1 MTGAIRDDSFRID
14 YGDEVEG
21 EISRLSEIVS
31 RWPEITNAFEPRWLA
46 IKLLEGDLEI
56 IERVSGLEG
65 CEEVLREYEE
75 AVARL
80 APHTP
85 DGIDIFIVD
94 RRYTFISHMMVGAL
108 RRPSEPTITLSERID
123 RVVTHRLLGVPI
135 FVAVMYLVFNMVVH
149 VSTPYLDWVDSVIG
163 GPISRWAASI
173 LAWGGAPTWLRGLI
187 LDGVITGVGGVLVF
201 IPGLIVL
208 FLFIGLLEDSGYM
221 ARVAIVM
228 DRFMSFL
235 GLRGKSFVP
244 MVLGFGCAVPAIY
257 ATRTL
262 QNRRDRL
269 LTALLI
275 PLMSCSARLP
285 VYVIFGLAIFGSSA
299 NLVILGLY
307 FLGVFV
313 AAIIGRVYARTV
325 FKKDS
330 DSLFVIELPS
340 YSMPTFKNLWIQVSH
355 RTGRFIRH
363 AGTVIL
369 LASVVIWLL
378 LNLPI
383 GGASLQNSW
392 FGRVSAVV
400 APVFEPAGFGRWE
413 TTGALVTGL
422 VAKEVVVST
431 MSLIYV
437 GKEQASENLQAVRIG
452 DDLAEIGGGFL
463 TATVEAGKELIEVVT
478 PGISIFEAEEGATQG
493 TALTSAVREV
503 FSPLEALAFLVFVL
517 LYVPCVATLGTI
529 GGEFGRKWAVFAA
542 FWQTGI
548 AWAMAVLVYQVG
560 RLIGF
565 A

>member
-94 RRYTFISHMMVGAL
+94 RRYTFISQMMVGAL

>member
-1 MTGAIRDDSFRID
+1 MTGVARGSPFQID
-14 YGDEVEG
+14 YGDVVEG
-21 EISRLSEIVS
+21 ELKRLSETVS
-31 RWPEITNAFEPRWLA
+31 RWPNISSTFEPRWLA
-46 IKLLEGDLEI
+46 LKLLEGDLDI
-56 IERVSGLEG
+56 IDRVRRLEG
-65 CEEVLREYEE
+65 CEDVLRAHEE
-75 AVARL
+75 AVERL
-80 APHTP
+80 SPHAPH
-85 DGIDIFIVD
+85 GIDIFIAD
-94 RRYTFISHMMVGAL
+94 RRYAYISQVMEDAL

-135 FVAVMYLVFNMVVH
+135 FLTVMYLVFNVVVH
-149 VSTPYLDWVDSVIG
+149 VSTPYLDWVDGVIG
-163 GPISRWAASI
+163 GPITRWAASV
-173 LAWGGAPTWLRGLI
+173 LAWSGAPTWLRGLI
-187 LDGVITGVGGVLVF
+187 LDGVITGVGGVMVF

-221 ARVAIVM
+221 ARVAVVM

-262 QNRRDRL
+262 ENRRDRL
-269 LTALLI
+269 LTAMLI

-285 VYVIFGLAIFGSSA
+285 VYVVFGLAIFGQSA
-299 NLVILGLY
+299 NLVIWALY

-313 AAIIGRVYARTV
+313 AAIIGRIFARTI
-325 FKKDS
+325 FRKEA

-340 YSMPTFKNLWIQVSH
+340 YSMPTLKNLWIQVSQ

-369 LASVVIWLL
+369 LASVVIWML
-378 LNLPI
+378 LNLPF
-383 GGASLQNSW
+383 GGTSLQSSW
-392 FGRVSAVV
+392 FGKLSAVLT
-400 APVFEPAGFGRWE
+400 PVFEPAGFGNWE

-437 GKEQASENLQAVRIG
+437 GEEAASEIPQAVRIG
-452 DDLAEIGGGFL
+452 DDLTEIGGGFIK
-463 TATVEAGKELIEVVT
+463 ATIEAGKELIEVLT
-478 PGISIFEAEEGATQG
+478 PGVTVFGATEDANQG
-493 TALTSAVREV
+493 TSLSSAVKQV
-503 FSPLEALAFLVFVL
+503 FSPLEAFAFLVFVL

-529 GGEFGRKWAVFAA
+529 GGEFGWKWAVFAA
-542 FWQTGI
+542 IWQTGI
-548 AWAMAVLVYQVG
+548 AWALAVLVFQG
-560 RLIGF
+560 GMILGF

>member
-1 MTGAIRDDSFRID
+1 MTGATRDTYFRVD

-21 EISRLSEIVS
+21 EISRLSETVS

-46 IKLLEGDLEI
+46 VKLLEGDPEI
-56 IERVSGLEG
+56 IERVSQLEG
-65 CEEVLREYEE
+65 CEDVLRAYDDA
-75 AVARL
+75 AVRL
-80 APHTP
+80 EPHTP

-94 RRYTFISHMMVGAL
+94 RRYAFISQVMEGAM

-123 RVVTHRLLGVPI
+123 RIVTHRLLGVPI
-135 FVAVMYLVFNMVVH
+135 FIAVMYLVFNMVVH
-149 VSTPYLDWVDSVIG
+149 VSTPYLDWVDAVIG
-163 GPISRWAASI
+163 GPITRWAASV
-173 LAWGGAPTWLRGLI
+173 LTWSGAPAWLRGLI

-221 ARVAIVM
+221 ARVAVVM

-257 ATRTL
+257 ATRML
-262 QNRRDRL
+262 ENRRDRL

-285 VYVIFGLAIFGSSA
+285 VYVVFGLAIFGPSA
-299 NLVILGLY
+299 NLVIWGLY

-313 AAIIGRVYARTV
+313 AAIIGRVYSRTV
-325 FKKDS
+325 FKKDAA
-330 DSLFVIELPS
+330 SLFVIELPS
-340 YSMPTFKNLWIQVSH
+340 YSMPTLKNLWIQVSQ

-378 LNLPI
+378 LNLPF
-383 GGASLQNSW
+383 GGTSLQSSW

-431 MSLIYV
+431 MSQIYV
-437 GKEQASENLQAVRIG
+437 GEEDASEIPQVVRIG
-452 DDLAEIGGGFL
+452 DDLAQIGGGFL
-463 TATVEAGKELIEVVT
+463 TATVDAGKELIEVVT
-478 PGISIFEAEEGATQG
+478 PGISIFKAEEGTNQG

-517 LYVPCVATLGTI
+517 LYVPCIATLGTI
-529 GGEFGRKWAVFAA
+529 SGEFGWRWAVFAA

-548 AWAMAVLVYQVG
+548 AWALAVLVYQGG
-560 RLIGF
+560 RLFGF